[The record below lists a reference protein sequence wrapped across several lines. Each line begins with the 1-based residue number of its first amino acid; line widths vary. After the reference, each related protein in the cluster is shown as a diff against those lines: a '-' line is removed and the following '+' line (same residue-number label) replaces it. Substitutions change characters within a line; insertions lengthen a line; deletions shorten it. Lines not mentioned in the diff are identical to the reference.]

1 MKLGLRATGGLWN
14 GHGDI
19 HLAPLLP
26 EKLHGGNPK
35 VAEMRLLLGT
45 EERGLWRSLLSP
57 VPLSRALPFSQE
69 KGCFLWRGSFRSSR
83 LTLNL

>member
-26 EKLHGGNPK
+26 GKLHGGNPK
-35 VAEMRLLLGT
+35 VAEMRRIARNGGEGT
-45 EERGLWRSLLSP
+45 
-57 VPLSRALPFSQE
+57 VE
-69 KGCFLWRGSFRSSR
+69 KFTITGAS
-83 LTLNL
+83 